1 MGDNEKEA
9 KEAKEAYDIA
19 VQKYA
24 DAVEDLKK
32 LFDKRDQNLALI
44 WSYMEATGAKYLRT
58 PEFEVTIPTKR
69 QYDYGRFVQHIG
81 EEASEALI
89 PEHEETKLIKEK
101 VDGTK
106 AKKLWGMGDEMVAKL
121 EQTLIPQKP
130 EVKLKAIK
138 KEQGL

>member
-9 KEAKEAYDIA
+9 YDIA
-19 VQKYA
+19 VSQYNGVLEALKSLY
-24 DAVEDLKK
+24 DERDRTLAV
-32 LFDKRDQNLALI
+32 I

-69 QYDYGRFVQHIG
+69 QYDYGLFVQHMG

-89 PEHEETKLIKEK
+89 PEHEETKLIKAK

>member
-9 KEAKEAYDIA
+9 YDIA
-19 VQKYA
+19 VSQYNGVLEALKSLY
-24 DAVEDLKK
+24 DERDRTLAV
-32 LFDKRDQNLALI
+32 I

-89 PEHEETKLIKEK
+89 PEHEETKLIKAK

-138 KEQGL
+138 KEMAL

>member
-9 KEAKEAYDIA
+9 YDIA
-19 VQKYA
+19 VSQYNGVLEALKSLY
-24 DAVEDLKK
+24 DERDRTLAV
-32 LFDKRDQNLALI
+32 I

-69 QYDYGRFVQHIG
+69 QYDYGLFVQHMG

-89 PEHEETKLIKEK
+89 PEHEETKLIKAK

-106 AKKLWGMGDEMVAKL
+106 AKKLWGMGDDIVAKL

>member
-9 KEAKEAYDIA
+9 YDIA
-19 VQKYA
+19 VSQYNGVLEALKSLY
-24 DAVEDLKK
+24 DERDRTLAV
-32 LFDKRDQNLALI
+32 I

-69 QYDYGRFVQHIG
+69 QYDYGLFVQHMG

-89 PEHEETKLIKEK
+89 PEHEEVKLIKAK
-101 VDGTK
+101 VDGKK
-106 AKKLWGMGDEMVAKL
+106 ALKLWGMGDDMVAKL

>member
-69 QYDYGRFVQHIG
+69 QYDYGLFVQHMG

-89 PEHEETKLIKEK
+89 PEHEEVKLIKAK
-101 VDGTK
+101 VDGKK
-106 AKKLWGMGDEMVAKL
+106 ALKLWGMGDDMVAKL

>member
-9 KEAKEAYDIA
+9 YDIA
-19 VQKYA
+19 VSQYNGVLEALKSLY
-24 DAVEDLKK
+24 DERDRTLAV
-32 LFDKRDQNLALI
+32 I

-69 QYDYGRFVQHIG
+69 QYDYGLFVQHMG

-89 PEHEETKLIKEK
+89 PEHEETKLIKAK

-138 KEQGL
+138 KEMAL